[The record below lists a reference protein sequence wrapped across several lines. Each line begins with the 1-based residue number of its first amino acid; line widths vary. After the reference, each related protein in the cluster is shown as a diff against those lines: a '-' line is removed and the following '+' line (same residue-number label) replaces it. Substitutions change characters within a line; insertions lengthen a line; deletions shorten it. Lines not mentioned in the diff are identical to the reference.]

1 MLFTF
6 PSRYSYAIGQTGI
19 FRLTPRSG
27 PIHTGFHESRATWEQ
42 EPAGGAP
49 SATGPSPSTAGNS
62 IPFASHAALSL
73 PPGPS
78 EPGRQVPQHP
88 CRNPRRVSHGTGL
101 AIIRFRSPLLTEYPF
116 LQVLRC
122 FTSLRTPRTNAVP
135 AHNSRRV
142 TPFGHPRI
150 KALSAAPR
158 GLSRPHA
165 SFIGPVCQGIHHAP
179 LPTTRP
185 QAMPRQQQLRT
196 ARRQIITLNDH
207 KTIDPNP
214 PKNGPGRNNT
224 ADSQPEKPA
233 IRSRPLSSS
242 QATSAPPRP
251 ATGQHPM
258 QEPDGR
264 QEHHPK
270 QGGGPGTQQRIH
282 ATASRPFHASTPT
295 PSDQPAGPAGTTPAQ
310 HARKDFQNLRRKE
323 VIQPHLPVRLPCYD
337 LVPIADLTL
346 DGSPPN
352 GLGHRLRVLPT
363 FMT

>member
-135 AHNSRRV
+135 AHHGRRV

-214 PKNGPGRNNT
+214 LKKIGSDETIQQTTSPKAGH
-224 ADSQPEKPA
+224 
-233 IRSRPLSSS
+233 PLASTIQFSNH
-242 QATSAPPRP
+242 
-251 ATGQHPM
+251 QHTDRTRRGTNPT
-258 QEPDGR
+258 QEPDGQ
-264 QEHHPK
+264 QEHHP
-270 QGGGPGTQQRIH
+270 QGWRSGNPTAHPCHSLKTVPRQH
-282 ATASRPFHASTPT
+282 AHTIRPSGRTRRHDPHASH
-295 PSDQPAGPAGTTPAQ
+295 AG
-310 HARKDFQNLRRKE
+310 DFHNLRRKE

>member
-27 PIHTGFHESRATWEQ
+27 RIHTGFHESRATWEQ

-135 AHNSRRV
+135 AHHGRRV

-214 PKNGPGRNNT
+214 LKNRLGRNNT
-224 ADSQPEKPA
+224 ADSQPE
-233 IRSRPLSSS
+233 SRP
-242 QATSAPPRP
+242 SARVHYPVLKPPAHRQDP
-251 ATGQHPM
+251 TRDKPHAGTRRATGTPPTRVAVREPNSASMPQPQDRSTPAHP
-258 QEPDGR
+258 R
-264 QEHHPK
+264 QP
-270 QGGGPGTQQRIH
+270 
-282 ATASRPFHASTPT
+282 ASRPARRHDPHADHAGDFH
-295 PSDQPAGPAGTTPAQ
+295 
-310 HARKDFQNLRRKE
+310 NLRRKE